1 MVIGI
6 FGGIGSGKSL
16 VLNILKNDYAAYVIE
31 ADKKAHELYRIGE
44 DTYKK
49 LLELC
54 SDKILNSDKSINR
67 KVLADLLYNDK
78 ELLAKVNS
86 IVHPGVWEM
95 VEKETLEKQ
104 KEFSY
109 VVVEAAILPDKK
121 YDIYDETW
129 YIYSDETTRRKRLK
143 ESRAY
148 SDKQID
154 IIIEK
159 QASEEEYCRFADRVI
174 ENNSSPEQLK
184 YKIAMAMEDIVEKK
198 KSHLL

>member
-16 VLNILKNDYAAYVIE
+16 VLDILKNDYAAYVIE

-44 DTYKK
+44 DTYTE

-54 SDKILNSDKSINR
+54 SDKILNLDKSINR

-86 IVHPGVWEM
+86 IVHPRVWEM
-95 VEKETLEKQ
+95 VEKEALEKQ

-121 YDIYDETW
+121 YDIYDEIW
-129 YIYSDETTRRKRLK
+129 YIYSDEATRRKRLK

-159 QASEEEYCRFADRVI
+159 QASEEEYCRFCDRVI
-174 ENNSSPEQLK
+174 ENNSTPEKLR
-184 YKIAMAMEDIVEKK
+184 YSIAMAMEDIVEKQ